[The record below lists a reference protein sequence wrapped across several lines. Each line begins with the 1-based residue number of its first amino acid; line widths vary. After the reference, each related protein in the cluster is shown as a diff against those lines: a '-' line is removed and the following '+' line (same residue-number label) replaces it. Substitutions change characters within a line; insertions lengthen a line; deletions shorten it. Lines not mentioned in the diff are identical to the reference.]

1 MSEQSQ
7 FTDHIEETRIAID
20 GALAL
25 ADLVA
30 RHEIVQSQSFHQLVE
45 FLHDAA
51 EAIRRIGDQGDTVRR
66 EAALQPLA
74 HGAGRPLGLVTNDG
88 RSCDPRPLRALER
101 S

>member
-1 MSEQSQ
+1 MSESQ
-7 FTDHIEETRIAID
+7 YTAHIEEARTAID
-20 GALAL
+20 GALAH

-30 RHEIVQSQSFHQLVE
+30 RHEIVHSQSFHQLVE

-51 EAIRRIGDQGDTVRR
+51 EAIRRIGDQGDIVKR

-74 HGAGRPLGLVTNDG
+74 HGAGRPMGLVTNDG

>member
-7 FTDHIEETRIAID
+7 FTVHIEQTRIAID
-20 GALAL
+20 GALAH

-30 RHEIVQSQSFHQLVE
+30 RHEIVQSQSFHQLVV

-51 EAIRRIGDQGDTVRR
+51 EAIRRIGDQGDIVKR
-66 EAALQPLA
+66 EAALHPLA
-74 HGAGRPLGLVTNDG
+74 HGAGRPLCLVTNDG
-88 RSCDPRPLRALER
+88 RPCYQRPLRALER